1 MEKIFMNVEDKNVA
15 AVKVYV
21 KSDGIGYADEKYT
34 SALTSDELT
43 NAFIKGAVIV
53 DSTGAMYKPISC
65 KTASNITTLTYTTA
79 DTSTATTAKL
89 ATVKNKQ

>member
-1 MEKIFMNVEDKNVA
+1 MEKIFMDVDDKNVA

-34 SALTSDELT
+34 AALTSDELT

-65 KTASNITTLTYTTA
+65 KTVSNVTTLTYTTA
-79 DTSTATTAKL
+79 DASTATTAKL
-89 ATVKNKQ
+89 ATVKNK

>member
-1 MEKIFMNVEDKNVA
+1 MEKIFMDVEDKNVA

-34 SALTSDELT
+34 AALTSDELI

-65 KTASNITTLTYTTA
+65 KTVSKVTTLTYTTA
-79 DTSTATTAKL
+79 DTTTATTAKL
-89 ATVKNKQ
+89 ATVKNK